1 MEKKGYFL
9 YEVGNWSGNTQSDL
23 SLLKSFVLINIG
35 VDKMYDYIKGIVTG
49 IKNNSIVLD
58 NNGVGYLIY
67 VSNPYSF
74 EIGNEYKVFVYQQIQ
89 EDGHFLY
96 GFKTNEEKDLFLKL
110 ISVKGLGCK
119 MALPIL
125 AVGSIDGIMD
135 AIERENVLYLKK
147 FPKIGD
153 KLAKQIIL
161 DLKGKLEFIG
171 VGISDD
177 QVETENELR
186 EVLIG
191 LGYKDKEVK
200 PVLARVDTS
209 LSIEEQVKD
218 ALKLLLK

>member
-1 MEKKGYFL
+1 
-9 YEVGNWSGNTQSDL
+9 
-23 SLLKSFVLINIG
+23 
-35 VDKMYDYIKGIVTG
+35 MYDYIKGTVTYL
-49 IKNNSIVLD
+49 KNNAIVLD
-58 NNGVGYLIY
+58 NNGIGYLIY

-74 EIGNEYKVFVYQQIQ
+74 EIGKEYKVFIYQKIA
-89 EDGHFLY
+89 EDENALY
-96 GFKTNEEKDLFLKL
+96 GFKTVEEKDLFLKL

-125 AVGSIDGIMD
+125 AVGSINGIMD

-153 KLAKQIIL
+153 KLAKQIVL

-177 QVETENELR
+177 EVTTENELK

-191 LGYKDKEVK
+191 LGYKEKEIK
-200 PVLARVDTS
+200 PVLAKVNVDI
-209 LSIEEQVKD
+209 SIEEQVKE

>member
-1 MEKKGYFL
+1 
-9 YEVGNWSGNTQSDL
+9 
-23 SLLKSFVLINIG
+23 
-35 VDKMYDYIKGIVTG
+35 MYDYIKGTITCL
-49 IKNNSIVLD
+49 KNNAIVLD

-74 EIGNEYKVFVYQQIQ
+74 EVGKDYKVFVYQKIA
-89 EDGHFLY
+89 EDENSLY

-125 AVGSIDGIMD
+125 AVGSINGIMD

-153 KLAKQIIL
+153 KLAKQIVL

-171 VGISDD
+171 VGISED
-177 QVETENELR
+177 EITTENELK

-191 LGYKDKEVK
+191 LGYKEKELK
-200 PVLARVDTS
+200 PVLAKVNTS
-209 LSIEEQVKD
+209 LPIQEQVKD
-218 ALKLLLK
+218 ALKLLLR